1 MNIEVLA
8 PQRNTFKIQ
17 KYTTV
22 FTFMRVQEALEYIK
36 KKKTTKNNR
45 INIFILSIQM
55 G

>member
-36 KKKTTKNNR
+36 KKTTKNNR